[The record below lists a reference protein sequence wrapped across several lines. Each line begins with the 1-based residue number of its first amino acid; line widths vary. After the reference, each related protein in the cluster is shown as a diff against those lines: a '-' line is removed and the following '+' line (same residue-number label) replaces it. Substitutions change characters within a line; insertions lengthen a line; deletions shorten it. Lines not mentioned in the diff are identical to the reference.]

1 MNYTS
6 KLDNLFDKLKNE
18 TTINRND
25 FFRIKTKVLKIQSGL
40 KLEHNR
46 YRDEIKLIESMG
58 NGIND
63 NLSICDRTLYDSLL
77 TEEDIIKLENNLYK
91 YLSVSNGKLQLL
103 IREVKRDIKKC
114 SKIISKLDT
123 ISLTD

>member
-25 FFRIKTKVLKIQSGL
+25 FFRIKTKVLKIQYGL

-46 YRDEIKLIESMG
+46 YRNEIKLIESMS
-58 NGIND
+58 NGINN